1 MFTKMDVRAKILDAA
16 LHLVLESGVAALTQP
31 RIAQAAGVR
40 QSHLT
45 YYFPTRAVLLEGVA
59 QHMMEGMLQGMQAA
73 AQAHA
78 GKGVDALARAMG
90 ELVADPRRARVMLA
104 LVVAS
109 DEEPSIKVW
118 LREFIGRL
126 RERAGLVL
134 AAAGLDPSR
143 VVLFHTLLV
152 GAAILNVARDDEN
165 SRREA
170 RSTVRAA
177 LELLT

>member
-1 MFTKMDVRAKILDAA
+1 MDVRSKILDAA
-16 LHLVLESGVAALTQP
+16 LRLVFESGVAALTQP

-45 YYFPTRAVLLEGVA
+45 YYFPTRAVLLEGVV
-59 QHMMEGMLQGMQAA
+59 QHMMEGMLQGMHAIA
-73 AQAHA
+73 HSHA
-78 GKGVDALARAMG
+78 GKGSDALAKAMG
-90 ELVADPRRARVMLA
+90 EAIADPRRARVMLA

-109 DEEPSIKVW
+109 DEEPGIKVW
-118 LREFIGRL
+118 LRKFIRQL
-126 RERAGLVL
+126 RARIGQVLVE
-134 AAAGLDPSR
+134 AGLDKSR
-143 VVLFHTLLV
+143 VALFHTLLV
-152 GAAILNVARDDEN
+152 GAAILNVARDDEH

>member
-1 MFTKMDVRAKILDAA
+1 MDVRDRILDAA
-16 LHLVLESGVAALTQP
+16 LRLVLEAGVAALTQP

-59 QHMMEGMLQGMQAA
+59 QHMMEGMMQGMQAV
-73 AQAHA
+73 AQAHV
-78 GKGVDALARAMG
+78 GRGGDALAAAMG

-109 DEEPSIKVW
+109 DEEPGIKLW

-126 RERAGLVL
+126 RERVGLVL
-134 AAAGLDPSR
+134 AGAGLDPSR
-143 VVLFHTLLV
+143 VALFHTLLV

-177 LELLT
+177 LELLA